1 MRSTLPALL
10 TAGLMLF
17 LTSCEE
23 PSTPREKQIEARERA
38 SNGIAVG
45 KPKVYDDSVLQ
56 MMLNNAQS
64 RLVSLQVLD
73 QTGIASRLGSI
84 TGANQQISSFAI
96 SAQGPP
102 TPQSVVT
109 ANGATSQ
116 VAATVKPTASDNSTV
131 TTTNAPVQN
140 VVTTIPQFGPPTATA
155 PAPSTSLPSS
165 FSVSASDILNEQM
178 QLTYEIANYNLLIG
192 GPLNDHV
199 TRVTRSNGQIW
210 TVDKPHLTL
219 GFPIAIN
226 PDKRFKDAV
235 AVVEVEV
242 ETLPD
247 ALNDEPPAIAALLP
261 REKTYNVAAIKDHSG
276 QIGAGVVTQVA
287 GVSGSYLFGRK
298 TYYVVKDQDTV
309 ALTFKPEAKDSRD
322 EQRIGFLWEFRPV
335 LGESYVKSGLKQTF
349 VQLAFPAPAH
359 APVIGKVLVR
369 TYWRKYDKNTG
380 LAKEIISNSLHEEAV
395 LPIPTFPMEQK
406 TPIFGVTNM
415 EDLNGGQM
423 LVRLEGSFLG
433 GTYVRVGSTILQTG
447 SNGFTTE
454 YGGIRFTASIADL
467 ALKKT
472 VLVTR
477 DGTETP
483 IYLTRC
489 GKSDPFDVQ
498 ATVAA
503 IDETNSL
510 LKVTMDDMPPSCGLP
525 VILIGG
531 KAFGYSDAPIK
542 RETDGVHT
550 TLSVLLPTGFLFAN
564 PDVAVHPVLADFRY
578 VGKTSVFAPDVEP
591 YRLLYLRQDADNAY
605 YLVYGRG
612 LDDVDVVSPDDLD
625 LEEVITNSDDSDT
638 MRTLKVP
645 LKTAKSLK
653 ALVLQSKHD
662 RPFVVSFP
670 SLPTTDPAKA
680 GTDGP
685 KFQERVTVGADEA
698 VVIGDDLGKVQK
710 VMFQKQELT
719 NIEKSDDGKSL
730 KIKGLAAAGVTA
742 VATTQ
747 SIDLILPSGKT
758 TVKLE
763 VVNSKVENVTK

>member
-1 MRSTLPALL
+1 MLPALL
-10 TAGLMLF
+10 AAGLVLF

-23 PSTPREKQIEARERA
+23 PSTPREKQIEAREKA

-109 ANGATSQ
+109 ANGATNQ
-116 VAATVKPTASDNSTV
+116 VAATANPTGNSTV

-140 VVTTIPQFGPPTATA
+140 VVTTVPQLTPPTATA
-155 PAPSTSLPSS
+155 PTPSTSLPSS

-199 TRVTRSNGQIW
+199 TRVRRSNGQLW
-210 TVDKPHLTL
+210 TMDKPHITL
-219 GFPIAIN
+219 GFPITIN

-322 EQRIGFLWEFRPV
+322 DQRIGFSWEFRPV

-380 LAKEIISNSLHEEAV
+380 LAKEIISNSLHEERV

-406 TPIFGVTNM
+406 TPIFGVTDM
-415 EDLNGGQM
+415 EDLSGGQM

-433 GTYVRVGSTILQTG
+433 GTYVRVGSTILQAG

-467 ALKKT
+467 AFKKT

-477 DGTETP
+477 DGTESP

-489 GKSDPFDVQ
+489 GKSDSFDIN

-503 IDETNSL
+503 VDETNSL
-510 LKVTMDDMPPSCGLP
+510 LKVTLNDVAPSCGLP

-542 RETDGVHT
+542 RESDGTHT

-564 PDVAVHPVLADFRY
+564 PQVAVHPVLADFRY
-578 VGKTSVFAPDVEP
+578 VGKATVFDPEVEP

-605 YLVYGRG
+605 YLVYGQG

-625 LEEVITNSDDSDT
+625 LGEIADGNESDT
-638 MRTLKVP
+638 MRTLTVP
-645 LKTAKSLK
+645 LKTAKSVK
-653 ALVLQSKHD
+653 ALILKSGKD

-670 SLPTTDPAKA
+670 ALPTTDPAKDGA
-680 GTDGP
+680 DGP

-698 VVIGDDLGKVQK
+698 IVVGNDLNKVQK

-747 SIDLILPSGKT
+747 SIDLILPSGKA

>member
-1 MRSTLPALL
+1 MRSRLPALL
-10 TAGLMLF
+10 TAGLAL
-17 LTSCEE
+17 LLSSCEE
-23 PSTPREKQIEARERA
+23 PSTPREKQIEAREKA
-38 SNGIAVG
+38 SNGIVVG

-73 QTGIASRLGSI
+73 QTGIASRLGSV

-96 SAQGPP
+96 AVQGPP
-102 TPQSVVT
+102 TPQSVLT

-116 VAATVKPTASDNSTV
+116 VAATVKPNPSDNSTV

-140 VVTTIPQFGPPTATA
+140 VVTTVPQFGPPTATA
-155 PAPSTSLPSS
+155 PTPSTSIPSS

-199 TRVTRSNGQIW
+199 TRVRKSNGQLW
-210 TVDKPHLTL
+210 TVNKPHLTL

-287 GVSGSYLFGRK
+287 GISGSYLFGRK

-309 ALTFKPEAKDSRD
+309 ALTFKPEAKDLRD
-322 EQRIGFLWEFRPV
+322 NQRIGFSWEFRPV
-335 LGESYVKSGLKQTF
+335 LGENYVKPGLKQTF
-349 VQLAFPAPAH
+349 VQLAFPAPEH

-369 TYWRKYDKNTG
+369 TYWRKYDRNTG
-380 LAKEIISNSLHEEAV
+380 LAKEIVSNSLNERPVE
-395 LPIPTFPMEQK
+395 PIPTFPMEQK
-406 TPIFGVTNM
+406 TPLFGVTDM
-415 EDLNGGQM
+415 EDLGGGQM
-423 LVRLEGSFLG
+423 LVRLDGSFLG
-433 GTYVRVGSTILQTG
+433 GTYVRVGSAILQAG

-477 DGTETP
+477 DGTESP
-483 IYLTRC
+483 IVLTRC
-489 GKSDPFDVQ
+489 GRSDSFHIDP
-498 ATVAA
+498 AVAA

-510 LKVTMDDMPPSCGLP
+510 LSVTLEDVPPACGLP
-525 VILIGG
+525 ILLVGG

-542 RETDGVHT
+542 RQSDGAHT
-550 TLSVLLPTGFLFAN
+550 TLSVLLPTAFLFAN
-564 PDVAVHPVLADFRY
+564 PDVVVHPVLADFRY
-578 VGKTSVFAPDVEP
+578 AGRASLFGPDVEP
-591 YRLLYLRQDADNAY
+591 YRLLYLRQDTDSAY

-612 LDDVDVVSPDDLD
+612 LDDVQVVLPPDLN
-625 LEEVITNSDDSDT
+625 LEEIADGNQSNT
-638 MRTLKVP
+638 MRTLKIP
-645 LKTAKSLK
+645 LKTAKALK
-653 ALVLQSKHD
+653 ALVLQSTNG
-662 RPFVVSFP
+662 RPFVVSVP
-670 SLPTTDPAKA
+670 ALPATDPAKDA
-680 GTDGP
+680 SDGP

-698 VVIGDDLGKVQK
+698 VVVGDDLGKVQK

-719 NIEKSDDGKSL
+719 NVEKSDDGKSL
-730 KIKGLAAAGVTA
+730 KIKGLAAAGVTS
-742 VATTQ
+742 VAKTQ
-747 SIDLILPSGKT
+747 SIDLILPSGKV

>member
-1 MRSTLPALL
+1 MRSPLPALL
-10 TAGLMLF
+10 TAGLALC
-17 LTSCEE
+17 LASCEE
-23 PSTPREKQIEARERA
+23 PNTPREKQIEAREKA

-84 TGANQQISSFAI
+84 TGANQQISSFAV
-96 SAQGPP
+96 AVQGPP

-109 ANGATSQ
+109 ANGPTSQ
-116 VAATVKPTASDNSTV
+116 VASTVTPTAANNSTV
-131 TTTNAPVQN
+131 TTTAAPSQN
-140 VVTTIPQFGPPTATA
+140 VVTTVPQNNPPTAAA
-155 PAPSTSLPSS
+155 PAPSTSLPTS

-199 TRVTRSNGQIW
+199 TRVMRPNGQLW

-219 GFPIAIN
+219 GFPITIN
-226 PDKRFKDAV
+226 PDKRFKDAI

-287 GVSGSYLFGRK
+287 GISGSYLFGRK

-309 ALTFKPEAKDSRD
+309 ALTFKPEAQHSRD
-322 EQRIGFLWEFRPV
+322 DQRIGFSWEFRPV
-335 LGESYVKSGLKQTF
+335 LGENYVKPGLKQTF

-369 TYWRKYDKNTG
+369 TYWRKYDRNTG
-380 LAKEIISNSLHEEAV
+380 LAKEIIKNSLHEDAIV
-395 LPIPTFPMEQK
+395 PIPTFPMEQK
-406 TPIFGVTNM
+406 TPLFGVTNM
-415 EDLNGGQM
+415 EDLGGGQM

-433 GTYVRVGSTILQTG
+433 GTYVRVGSSLLQAG
-447 SNGFTTE
+447 STGFTTE
-454 YGGIRFTASIADL
+454 YEGIRFTASIADL

-477 DGTETP
+477 DGTESP

-489 GKSDPFDVQ
+489 RKSDPFDIQ

-510 LKVTMDDMPPSCGLP
+510 LTVRMDDVPPSCGLP
-525 VILIGG
+525 VIVIGG
-531 KAFGYSDAPIK
+531 KAFGYSDAPVK
-542 RETDGVHT
+542 RESDGTHT
-550 TLSVLLPTGFLFAN
+550 TLSALLPTGFLFAN
-564 PDVAVHPVLADFRY
+564 PDLAVHPVLADSRY
-578 VGKTSVFAPDVEP
+578 VGKANLFGPDVEP

-612 LDDVDVVSPDDLD
+612 LDDVDVVSPDDLNLD
-625 LEEVITNSDDSDT
+625 EIADGNESDT

-653 ALVLQSKHD
+653 ALVLQSTND
-662 RPFVVSFP
+662 RPFIVSVP
-670 SLPTTDPAKA
+670 ALPTTDTTKDGA
-680 GTDGP
+680 DGP
-685 KFQERVTVGADEA
+685 KFRERVTVGADQA
-698 VVIGDDLGKVQK
+698 VVVGDGLDKVQK
-710 VMFQKQELT
+710 VLFQKQELT

-747 SIDLILPSGKT
+747 SIDLILASGKVT
-758 TVKLE
+758 LKLE
-763 VVNSKVENVTK
+763 VVTSKVENVTK